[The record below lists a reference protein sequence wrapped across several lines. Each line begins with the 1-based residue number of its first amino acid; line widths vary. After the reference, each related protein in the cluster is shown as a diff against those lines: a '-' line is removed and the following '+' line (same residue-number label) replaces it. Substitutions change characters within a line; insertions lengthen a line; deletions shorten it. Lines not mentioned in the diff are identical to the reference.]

1 MSDVEHTA
9 ATTAVP
15 GIPEPL
21 QQMPSNV
28 MQISDKMILLT
39 WLAFGITAFLLHKL
53 LWKPILRAVEG
64 RERSISEALEGAERA
79 RRELAEVETR
89 RRESVARASAEAREV
104 TARAAR
110 EAADTLARAEDE
122 TRAMAQRR
130 IEEAQRSIAAEQR
143 RAIEA
148 VRSSAAEQLCDTLEQ
163 FLRHELTEEQRRAY
177 QQSVVGEVTA

>member
-9 ATTAVP
+9 VTTAVP
-15 GIPEPL
+15 GVPEPL
-21 QQMPSNV
+21 QRMPSDV

-39 WLAFGITAFLLHKL
+39 WLAFGLTAFLLHKL

-64 RERSISEALEGAERA
+64 RERSISEALEGAECA

-89 RRESVARASAEAREV
+89 RQESVARAATEARE
-104 TARAAR
+104 TTERAVR
-110 EAADTLARAEDE
+110 EAADMLARAEDE
-122 TRAMAQRR
+122 AKAMAQRR
-130 IEEAQRSIAAEQR
+130 IEEAEQAIAAEQR

-148 VRSSAAEQLCDTLEQ
+148 VRSSAAEYLCDELEQ

-177 QQSVVGEVTA
+177 QQTVVGEVTA

>member
-15 GIPEPL
+15 GVPEPL

-39 WLAFGITAFLLHKL
+39 WLAFGLTAFLLHKL

-64 RERSISEALEGAERA
+64 RERSISEALEGAESA
-79 RRELAEVETR
+79 RRELAEVEAR
-89 RRESVARASAEAREV
+89 RRETVARAAAEAREV
-104 TARAAR
+104 TERAVR
-110 EAADTLARAEDE
+110 EATDMLTRAEDE
-122 TRAMAQRR
+122 SKAMTQRR
-130 IEEAQRSIAAEQR
+130 IEEAQRSIAAEQH

-148 VRSSAAEQLCDTLEQ
+148 VRSAAADQLCDTLEQ

-177 QQSVVGEVTA
+177 QQSVVGEVTT

>member
-9 ATTAVP
+9 ATAAVP

-21 QQMPSNV
+21 QQMPSDV

-53 LWKPILRAVEG
+53 LWKPILRAVEK
-64 RERSISEALEGAERA
+64 RERSINEALEGAERA

-89 RRESVARASAEAREV
+89 RRESVARAAAEAREV

-163 FLRHELTEEQRRAY
+163 FLRNELTEEQRRAY
-177 QQSVVGEVTA
+177 QQTVVGEVTA

>member
-15 GIPEPL
+15 GVPEPL
-21 QQMPSNV
+21 QQMPSDV

-64 RERSISEALEGAERA
+64 RERSINEALEGAERA
-79 RRELAEVETR
+79 RREIAEVETR
-89 RRESVARASAEAREV
+89 RQESVARAAAEAREV
-104 TARAAR
+104 TERAVR

-122 TRAMAQRR
+122 TRTMAQRR

-148 VRSSAAEQLCDTLEQ
+148 VRSSAAEQFCDSLEQ
-163 FLRHELTEEQRRAY
+163 FLRQELTEEQRRAY

>member
-163 FLRHELTEEQRRAY
+163 FLRNELTEEQRRAY
-177 QQSVVGEVTA
+177 QQTVVGEVTA